1 MQDLWPGAKVGAS
14 CLSAMVDTEEP
25 GLVSSGKHQ
34 VSEEPSASSRSV
46 RLEDRKKRLEKR
58 QRALAL
64 S

>member
-1 MQDLWPGAKVGAS
+1 
-14 CLSAMVDTEEP
+14 MVDTEEP